1 MPQWVMRGEG
11 GSGKRP
17 QGGSYSCH
25 SNRSLTRIC
34 KEEDAAAAADGDEE
48 KRLGIY
54 SDEAKQWGSRFG
66 VGSREW
72 GLSRSETVLATCL

>member
-48 KRLGIY
+48 KRLGIVTKP
-54 SDEAKQWGSRFG
+54 SNGGPGSVLEAGSG
-66 VGSREW
+66 D
-72 GLSRSETVLATCL
+72 